1 MQHHNIYFDNGKFEC
16 NKAVSWVI
24 LKFYQASCVIGLHVL
39 TSYVLLSYAYQHYI
53 DVCRLIMQ
61 SSSYDFFGGLVSG
74 IKKCDRPNN
83 GMPKV

>member
-1 MQHHNIYFDNGKFEC
+1 MFRLYIKDSEQD
-16 NKAVSWVI
+16 
-24 LKFYQASCVIGLHVL
+24 QASCVIGLHVL

-83 GMPKV
+83 GMPKVYNYCC